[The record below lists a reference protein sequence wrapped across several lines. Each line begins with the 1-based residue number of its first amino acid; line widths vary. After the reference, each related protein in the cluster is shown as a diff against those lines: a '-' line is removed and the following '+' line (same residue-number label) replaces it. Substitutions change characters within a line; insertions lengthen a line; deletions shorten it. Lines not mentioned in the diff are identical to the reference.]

1 MNANAIQEAQQ
12 TLRDILAE
20 TEDLLAEICVHPATI
35 DIKIRRPLP
44 LEKHFKRG
52 TLHFDGQ
59 SLSYTEALTRCRVCR
74 SSRRGPCPACLK
86 RNPQRKPEAVDIQT
100 ISDTDTLCAIVNA
113 LPRMHQRLVEDSR
126 VSPEDIMEAVA
137 AARSFLDI
145 RS

>member
-1 MNANAIQEAQQ
+1 MENQHTDPHAHVDALMDRAYS
-12 TLRDILAE
+12 
-20 TEDLLAEICVHPATI
+20 LLG
-35 DIKIRRPLP
+35 
-44 LEKHFKRG
+44 F
-52 TLHFDGQ
+52 
-59 SLSYTEALTRCRVCR
+59 LT
-74 SSRRGPCPACLK
+74 
-86 RNPQRKPEAVDIQT
+86 PEAAAEVMSSNVAAGEAFLAVTDIQT